1 MTKDEAISKVLSIAK
16 AEIGYHEKASNSNLD
31 DKVAN
36 SGGANYTKYA
46 RDLDRVT
53 NFYNGAKNGF
63 AWCDVF
69 FDWLF
74 YTAFGADMAKK
85 LLCQPDSSA
94 GAGCYYSALY
104 YREKG
109 QFHATSPQPGD
120 QIFFTY
126 AYGEVSHTGIVEAV
140 VGNTV
145 TTIEGN
151 SSDGVNRRQ
160 YSTGSSNIYGYGRPD
175 WSAVAVIK
183 EDLNTKPKTDEHL
196 KNEGENLNTANYS
209 ITLPVIENGSVG
221 EFVKSVQILLIA
233 HGHYCGGRIVNK
245 AEIPDGEFGTSTENS
260 VKLFQLANG
269 LPRTGKVDMKTM
281 RFLLT
286 KQ

>member
-1 MTKDEAISKVLSIAK
+1 MTKNQAIEKVLTLARN
-16 AEIGYHEKASNSNLD
+16 EIGYHEKASNSNLD
-31 DKVAN
+31 SKTGN

-46 RDLDRVT
+46 RDLDKVT
-53 NFYNGAKNGF
+53 NFYNGAKQGF

-74 YTAFGADMAKK
+74 YTAFGADLAKK

-109 QFHATSPQPGD
+109 RFYATTPQVGD

-140 VGNTV
+140 VGNTI

-160 YSTGSSNIYGYGRPD
+160 YPTGSSQIYGYGRPD
-175 WSAVAVIK
+175 WSLVATVN
-183 EDLNTKPKTDEHL
+183 EDPIATPVKDENTESKTDIR
-196 KNEGENLNTANYS
+196 YS
-209 ITLPVIENGSVG
+209 LILPVIENGSVG
-221 EFVKSVQILLIA
+221 ELVRSVQIVLIA

-245 AEIPDGEFGTSTENS
+245 TEIPDGEFGNSTENS

>member
-1 MTKDEAISKVLSIAK
+1 MTKNQAIEKVLTLARN
-16 AEIGYHEKASNSNLD
+16 EIGYHEKASNSNLD
-31 DKVAN
+31 SKTGN

-53 NFYNGAKNGF
+53 NFYNGAKQGF

-74 YTAFGADMAKK
+74 YTAFGADLAKK

-104 YREKG
+104 YREQG
-109 QFHATSPQPGD
+109 RFYATTPQVGD

-126 AYGEVSHTGIVEAV
+126 AYGEVSHTGIVEAI
-140 VGNTV
+140 VGNTI

-160 YSTGSSNIYGYGRPD
+160 YPTGSSQIYGYGRPD
-175 WSAVAVIK
+175 WSLVATAN
-183 EDLNTKPKTDEHL
+183 EDPIATPVKDENTESKTDIR
-196 KNEGENLNTANYS
+196 YS
-209 ITLPVIENGSVG
+209 LILPVIENGSVG
-221 EFVKSVQILLIA
+221 ELVRSVQIILIA

-245 AEIPDGEFGTSTENS
+245 TEIPDGEFGNSTENS

>member
-1 MTKDEAISKVLSIAK
+1 MTKNQAIEKVLTLARN
-16 AEIGYHEKASNSNLD
+16 EIGYHEKASNSNLD
-31 DKVAN
+31 SKTGN

-53 NFYNGAKNGF
+53 NFYNGAKQGF

-74 YTAFGADMAKK
+74 YTAFGADLAKK

-109 QFHATSPQPGD
+109 RFYATTPQVGD

-126 AYGEVSHTGIVEAV
+126 AYGEVSHTGIVEAI
-140 VGNTV
+140 VGNTI

-160 YSTGSSNIYGYGRPD
+160 YPTGSSQIYGYGRPD
-175 WSAVAVIK
+175 WSLVATAN
-183 EDLNTKPKTDEHL
+183 EDPIATPVKDENTESKTDIR
-196 KNEGENLNTANYS
+196 YS
-209 ITLPVIENGSVG
+209 LILPVIENGSVG
-221 EFVKSVQILLIA
+221 ELVRSVQIILIA

-245 AEIPDGEFGTSTENS
+245 TEIPDGEFGNSTENS

>member
-1 MTKDEAISKVLSIAK
+1 MTKTQAIDKVLSIARG
-16 AEIGYHEKASNSNLD
+16 EIGYHEKASNANLD
-31 DKVAN
+31 DKTAN

-53 NFYNGAKNGF
+53 NFYNGQKNGY

-69 FDWLF
+69 YDWLL

-140 VGNTV
+140 VGNTI

-175 WSAVAVIK
+175 WSLVSNTPEDPVAVPIK
-183 EDLNTKPKTDEHL
+183 EDNDKP
-196 KNEGENLNTANYS
+196 TAPKYTLS
-209 ITLPVIENGSVG
+209 LPVIENGSIG
-221 EFVKSVQILLIA
+221 EFVRAVQILLIA

-245 AEIPDGEFGTSTENS
+245 VEIPDGEFGASTENS
-260 VKLFQLANG
+260 VRLYQLANG
-269 LPRTGKVDMKTM
+269 LDRTGKVDEKTM